1 MRITKPFH
9 SRNVRSIVRLA
20 PVRLQSAP
28 NLVVSCVAA
37 TATPDLLLLSLTNI
51 HNKLWYH
58 IGLCH
63 PARIFLNRLHEA
75 EIYEPSGILWKELR
89 TKRKPLLC
97 LYIPVD
103 FNRQT
108 EEDLQE
114 TWARLTRQWRQ
125 QQQWPVVLG
134 GRYGHSRPPIW
145 SDTAPRPQSQQQWRC
160 VAYILQSSHK
170 LSSVSENKISSK
182 NSQYLKIIKGVRFQ
196 TNLLPYHYNHFD
208 DPTRTNCLPKEPT
221 NEIFLKVRSQ
231 IFSRNIS
238 ESCLWSA
245 AWYVILV
252 SFFPAICIWY
262 NCKCPRL
269 PPGCPHCIALPHIA
283 GLQLTPNYPRYQ
295 CSARQA
301 QRRKTHTGILL
312 ATHQLSHISIR

>member
-97 LYIPVD
+97 LDTPVD

-108 EEDLQE
+108 EGDLQE

-182 NSQYLKIIKGVRFQ
+182 NSQYLKIKKKEFDFKRTSFHIITITLMTQPEQIVCLKSLQMKYSWRYVLRFF
-196 TNLLPYHYNHFD
+196 P
-208 DPTRTNCLPKEPT
+208 
-221 NEIFLKVRSQ
+221 EIFLKVVFEVLHGMSFLYH
-231 IFSRNIS
+231 FSLQSVYDI
-238 ESCLWSA
+238 
-245 AWYVILV
+245 IV
-252 SFFPAICIWY
+252 SV
-262 NCKCPRL
+262 
-269 PPGCPHCIALPHIA
+269 PGCHPAVRTALHCPTLP
-283 GLQLTPNYPRYQ
+283 G
-295 CSARQA
+295 CS
-301 QRRKTHTGILL
+301 
-312 ATHQLSHISIR
+312 